1 MESVNGTSSF
11 LQAENNLRSEQE
23 QFSAKFYTVQ
33 EDNSDQAELEGS
45 NLILQVGQRIY
56 NFVIEI

>member
-23 QFSAKFYTVQ
+23 QFSAKFDTVQ
-33 EDNSDQAELEGS
+33 EDNSDQAQLEGS
-45 NLILQVGQRIY
+45 NLILQVGRRIY
-56 NFVIEI
+56 NQ